1 MRDGT
6 AVSNHTVLWFPE
18 TGLVEGAEMSASLGR
33 LVIYTSRIDE
43 MADFYAK
50 HFGFSVLRADNERI
64 VELRAQNS
72 GLALLL
78 HPAAAKQKEGQVLVK
93 LVFDVEDVS
102 AFCEAAKADGVDF
115 GKIHKAGGYEFAN
128 AKDPSKNSIQV
139 SSRAFRQ

>member
-1 MRDGT
+1 
-6 AVSNHTVLWFPE
+6 
-18 TGLVEGAEMSASLGR
+18 MSASLGR

>member
-1 MRDGT
+1 M
-6 AVSNHTVLWFPE
+6 P
-18 TGLVEGAEMSASLGR
+18 ASLGR
-33 LVIYTSRIDE
+33 LVIYTSKIDQ
-43 MADFYAK
+43 MASFYAR
-50 HFGFSVLRADNERI
+50 HFGFSVIRSDDDRI

-72 GLALLL
+72 GMTLLL

-102 AFCEAAKADGVDF
+102 AFCDAAKADGLDF

-139 SSRAFRQ
+139 SSRAFRE

>member
-1 MRDGT
+1 
-6 AVSNHTVLWFPE
+6 
-18 TGLVEGAEMSASLGR
+18 
-33 LVIYTSRIDE
+33 

-50 HFGFSVLRADNERI
+50 HFGFSVFRADNDRI
-64 VELRAQNS
+64 VELSAQNS
-72 GLALLL
+72 GIALLL
-78 HPAAAKQKEGQVLVK
+78 HPAVAKQKEGQVLVK

-102 AFCEAAKADGVDF
+102 AFCEAAKADGLDF

>member
-1 MRDGT
+1 M
-6 AVSNHTVLWFPE
+6 A
-18 TGLVEGAEMSASLGR
+18 AALGR
-33 LVIYTSRIDE
+33 LVIYTSRIDQ

-50 HFGFSVLRADNERI
+50 HFGFSVLRSDHDRV

-72 GLALLL
+72 GMALLL
-78 HPAAAKQKEGQVLVK
+78 HPAAANQKEGQVLVK
-93 LVFDVEDVS
+93 LVFDVEDVL
-102 AFCEAAKADGVDF
+102 AFCETAKANGLDF